1 MRRNRFRSK
10 SQAFIATCLA
20 TILGSLGPVI
30 LGRIVTALAAEQQI
44 GAPPEAMN
52 MRLAGYND
60 LQGRSAYQPT
70 VHHQGNR
77 YIAYI
82 DHHGGTPEVRFIGG
96 AFGQRA

>member
-52 MRLAGYND
+52 RRLAGYND
-60 LQGRSAYQPT
+60 L
-70 VHHQGNR
+70 
-77 YIAYI
+77 
-82 DHHGGTPEVRFIGG
+82 
-96 AFGQRA
+96 